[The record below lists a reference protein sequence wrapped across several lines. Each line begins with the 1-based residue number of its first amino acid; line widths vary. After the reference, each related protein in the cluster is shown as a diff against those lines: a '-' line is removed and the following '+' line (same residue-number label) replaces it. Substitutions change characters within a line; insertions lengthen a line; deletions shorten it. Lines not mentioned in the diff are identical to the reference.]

1 MKRISSNKAISSI
14 NKPWRILPCAAFAV
28 YLAVAFS
35 ALAEAQEQIGDEEF
49 DTFDTQEA
57 IDSVEVDLRNE
68 QERAHEAELVREL
81 NLRQQAIDVI
91 LGNQVFFSVQ
101 LYVALFVFSSLFFF
115 VILIFAF
122 TILCLISWFCC
133 CLFY

>member
-1 MKRISSNKAISSI
+1 MLRVSKIDNTMKRISSNKAISSI

-57 IDSVEVDLRNE
+57 IDSAEVDLRN
-68 QERAHEAELVREL
+68 A
-81 NLRQQAIDVI
+81 QA
-91 LGNQVFFSVQ
+91 
-101 LYVALFVFSSLFFF
+101 
-115 VILIFAF
+115 
-122 TILCLISWFCC
+122 
-133 CLFY
+133 